1 MEMGFGL
8 SKQTSSTGPGEQEP
22 VHTHTHTQ
30 TQEPLCAVT
39 LIYRKRNV
47 LIGQPRS
54 VMASETPLMLRERVV
69 KSTEVCFIYSLI
81 YSIHSEGEHQWLWQ
95 AARQASLFK
104 VITKAES
111 IARMFTKVGRTVFSS
126 LVVVKGKLFTP
137 WSDHNLQC
145 RPFSAH
151 LLCLE
156 IYCPL
161 SKIIVHLTKKG

>member
-1 MEMGFGL
+1 MGFGL

-81 YSIHSEGEHQWLWQ
+81 YSIHSEGEHQWL
-95 AARQASLFK
+95 
-104 VITKAES
+104 
-111 IARMFTKVGRTVFSS
+111 
-126 LVVVKGKLFTP
+126 
-137 WSDHNLQC
+137 
-145 RPFSAH
+145 
-151 LLCLE
+151 
-156 IYCPL
+156 
-161 SKIIVHLTKKG
+161 